1 MLGYSEG
8 FAHRIM
14 LILEQELIYIHRNAV
29 WKFRIC
35 DTPSDAEILNL
46 L

>member
-1 MLGYSEG
+1 
-8 FAHRIM
+8 M

-46 L
+46 LWYDALSVDE